1 MSVRKLLLGL
11 AATLAMLPAAYAG
24 KTQEPCA
31 SEPPGDGCC
40 AASCCTDNCCANAC
54 VPCWQVFGDYL
65 YLRPRNAGLEYAVP
79 VNGPIQTTGVQL
91 QEGTTA
97 SLNPQFSSGVCAGFG
112 TAFDQC
118 STISATYTHYENH
131 VDDFIAVNPPFV
143 IYSMVA
149 HPSSFDAD
157 FPWDAASAYQDIAFN
172 LVDLDYR
179 HVFLCDER
187 YSLKYLVGIRY
198 AELSQSF
205 RSQFESI
212 ISGNVN
218 TDVNFDGAGFRLGL
232 EGERYSA
239 CHVLFLYGKASAS
252 FLGGEFRSSYL
263 QSSVNDPV
271 IAETTWKDARFVSIL
286 DCEVGVGWTG
296 CNGHVKASAGY
307 MMSGWLNAVKSA
319 EFISA
324 VQANQYH
331 GPDKVDGSALVF
343 DGFVGRLEV
352 QW

>member
-1 MSVRKLLLGL
+1 
-11 AATLAMLPAAYAG
+11 
-24 KTQEPCA
+24 
-31 SEPPGDGCC
+31 
-40 AASCCTDNCCANAC
+40 
-54 VPCWQVFGDYL
+54 
-65 YLRPRNAGLEYAVP
+65 
-79 VNGPIQTTGVQL
+79 
-91 QEGTTA
+91 
-97 SLNPQFSSGVCAGFG
+97 
-112 TAFDQC
+112 
-118 STISATYTHYENH
+118 
-131 VDDFIAVNPPFV
+131 
-143 IYSMVA
+143 MVA

-157 FPWDAASAYQDIAFN
+157 FPWDSASAYQDIAFN

-198 AELSQSF
+198 AEFSQSF

-232 EGERYSA
+232 EGEHTRRATSCSSTERLQPVSWAANSA
-239 CHVLFLYGKASAS
+239 VAISKAAS
-252 FLGGEFRSSYL
+252 
-263 QSSVNDPV
+263 NDPV
-271 IAETTWKDARFVSIL
+271 IAETTWKEARFVSIL

-319 EFISA
+319 EIHLA

-343 DGFVGRLEV
+343 DGFVGRLEA